1 MSICGKNPS
10 LDALKSKQGE
20 LDGLLSG
27 GKNALGDIEA
37 KLNAMKAD
45 LTGFLPE
52 LPQVDSLQ
60 GMLNDLLNLRNPIDI
75 LALQAE
81 IVAKFS
87 TAVPD
92 LDGLIGDL
100 LSGGDLCSI
109 VPNVEA
115 SPDGAVVEQPAEP
128 KVPEEPPVA
137 EEPVEL
143 SPSDLEYGNKRVL
156 QRSLKR
162 AFGTYKNL
170 INMQI
175 GPLFSNSK
183 KKAIEIMSIIYPEFH
198 KTIAENNGTTFDELK
213 FFDYTEAEWQTKKAN
228 ILKKYPDAEPY
239 TGGTYINMVR
249 ERFDRFLDDGIVT
262 TFDEACAQA
271 VARQQAKI
279 ANTTTQEV

>member
-249 ERFDRFLDDGIVT
+249 ERFDRYLDDGIVT

-279 ANTTTQEV
+279 ANTST